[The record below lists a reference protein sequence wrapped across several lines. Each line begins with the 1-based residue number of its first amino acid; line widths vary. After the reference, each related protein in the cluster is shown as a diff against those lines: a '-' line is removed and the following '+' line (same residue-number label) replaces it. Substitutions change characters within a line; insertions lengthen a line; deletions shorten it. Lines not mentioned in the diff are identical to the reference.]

1 MTDRLDD
8 LERRVAAL
16 EAQAAA
22 PAAPGTSSDDAG
34 GPGGGVLWALDRL
47 RDLAGEGGGVLVTGT
62 VPLPTGGRAEW
73 QEGVPAA
80 GLLDDDWEPTADA
93 LAALGSPVRL
103 RLLQAV
109 LTGTATTAGA
119 LTDLPGVGTTGQT
132 NHHLR
137 RLVAAGWL
145 SPATGAARGAYAVP
159 LPRVVP
165 LLAVLAMCRR

>member
-34 GPGGGVLWALDRL
+34 GPGGVLWALDRL

>member
-1 MTDRLDD
+1 MNPVTDRLDD
-8 LERRVAAL
+8 LERRLAAL
-16 EAQAAA
+16 EARAAATAA
-22 PAAPGTSSDDAG
+22 PATPPGEAG
-34 GPGGGVLWALDRL
+34 GGFWALDRL
-47 RDLAGEGGGVLVTGT
+47 RELAGADGGVLVTGT
-62 VPLPTGGRAEW
+62 VPLPGGGRAEW

-80 GLLDDDWEPTADA
+80 GLVDDDWEPTADA

-145 SPATGAARGAYAVP
+145 RPAVGAARGAYEVP

>member
-8 LERRVAAL
+8 LERRLAAL
-16 EAQAAA
+16 EARAAA
-22 PAAPGTSSDDAG
+22 PTVAG
-34 GPGGGVLWALDRL
+34 GSPDEAGRGGAFWALDRL
-47 RDLAGEGGGVLVTGT
+47 RGLAGEDGGVLVTGT
-62 VPLPTGGRAEW
+62 APLPGGGRAEW

-80 GLLDDDWEPTADA
+80 ALLADDWEPAADA

-137 RLVAAGWL
+137 RLVTAGWL
-145 SPATGAARGAYAVP
+145 RPAVGAGRGTYEVP